1 MKIGNIDLGERPVML
16 APMEDVTDQSFRL
29 ICREQGADMVYTEF
43 VSADA
48 LIRSIERSFQKMAI
62 APGERPA
69 AIQIYGRD
77 VDSMVEAA
85 RIAATAHPDLID
97 INWGCPVKKI
107 AGKGSGAGMLRN
119 IPLMLEI
126 TRAVVRAVDLP
137 VTVKT
142 RLGWDHNNK
151 IIVEL
156 AEQLQDCGIAALTIH
171 GRTRSQIYTG
181 EAPSSATV
189 M

>member
-1 MKIGNIDLGERPVML
+1 MRIGNIDLGNRPVML

-48 LIRSIERSFQKMAI
+48 LIRSIERSFEKMSI

-77 VDSMVEAA
+77 KDAMVEAA
-85 RIAATAHPDLID
+85 RIAATARPDIID

-107 AGKGSGAGMLRN
+107 GHKHRW
-119 IPLMLEI
+119 PLCSSV
-126 TRAVVRAVDLP
+126 AP
-137 VTVKT
+137 
-142 RLGWDHNNK
+142 
-151 IIVEL
+151 
-156 AEQLQDCGIAALTIH
+156 AA
-171 GRTRSQIYTG
+171 
-181 EAPSSATV
+181 
-189 M
+189 